1 MSTEERRYFKKLD
14 ETILNCSRKNLKKIQ
29 ELDLQTQLS
38 GTSFYEVFSNSLKSK
53 QGFSFDFSLVEKS
66 PKQLS

>member
-1 MSTEERRYFKKLD
+1 MSPEERRYFKQLD
-14 ETILNCSRKNLKKIQ
+14 EMILNCSEEDLQKIQ

-53 QGFSFDFSLVEKS
+53 QGFFLGLSLLEK
-66 PKQLS
+66 